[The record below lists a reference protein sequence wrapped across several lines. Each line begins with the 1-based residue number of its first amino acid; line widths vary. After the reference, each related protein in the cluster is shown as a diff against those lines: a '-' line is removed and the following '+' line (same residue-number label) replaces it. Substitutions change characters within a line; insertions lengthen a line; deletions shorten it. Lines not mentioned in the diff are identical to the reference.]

1 MKFEIYRTSDWCREN
16 PPCEGA
22 KLVRAGSAAH
32 NAVYEIEIETL
43 EQLLELMQA
52 VESPIII
59 MGNYEEP
66 AIEIYDDYRE

>member
-22 KLVRAGSAAH
+22 RLVRAGSVSH

-52 VESPIII
+52 VEQPIII

-66 AIEIYDDYRE
+66 VIEIYDDYRE

>member
-1 MKFEIYRTSDWCREN
+1 MKFEIYRTSDWYREN

-22 KLVRAGSAAH
+22 RLVRAGSAMH
-32 NAVYEIEIETL
+32 SAVYEIEIETL

-59 MGNYEEP
+59 MGNYDEP

>member
-1 MKFEIYRTSDWCREN
+1 MKFEIYRTSDCCIEN

-22 KLVRAGSAAH
+22 RLVREGSVSH

-52 VESPIII
+52 VEQPIII
-59 MGNYEEP
+59 MGNYDEP
-66 AIEIYDDYRE
+66 TIEIYDDYRE

>member
-1 MKFEIYRTSDWCREN
+1 MKFEIYRTSDWYREKA
-16 PPCEGA
+16 PCEGA
-22 KLVRAGSAAH
+22 KLVREGSAAQS
-32 NAVYEIEIETL
+32 AAYEIEIETL

-59 MGNYEEP
+59 MGNYYEP

>member
-22 KLVRAGSAAH
+22 KLVSAGSAVH
-32 NAVYEIEIETL
+32 DAVYEIEIETL
-43 EQLLELMQA
+43 EQLLKLMQA
-52 VESPIII
+52 VEAPIII
-59 MGNYEEP
+59 MGNYDEP

>member
-22 KLVRAGSAAH
+22 KLVRAGSVSH
-32 NAVYEIEIETL
+32 DAVYEIEIETL
-43 EQLLELMQA
+43 EQLLKLMQA
-52 VESPIII
+52 VEAPIII
-59 MGNYEEP
+59 MGNYDEP

>member
-1 MKFEIYRTSDWCREN
+1 MKFEIYRTSDCCIEN

-22 KLVRAGSAAH
+22 RLVREGSVSH

-52 VESPIII
+52 VEQPIII

-66 AIEIYDDYRE
+66 VIEIYDDYRE